1 MEQTDSLCISLI
13 YQYLQRT
20 NSDLHSQFKV
30 KYRPQKANVVLSEVF
45 AKWEEEQIVRGFIYK
60 HLKEVAPS
68 LATEFRDTYIFPNK
82 LELLDG
88 DIHGIY
94 KIIGQNREV
103 KVKNNSR
110 LGVRTKTYSKEE
122 IERLEKALA
131 NRENLRALAKEMGR
145 TNRSVLAKVEDLRR
159 HAGLKRGKFSSEDV
173 IRIKQALVEGE
184 DYKSVA
190 AELERPAKVVH
201 LKMYE
206 LRCNENRLLKKRK
219 MTVEEDLSILD
230 RIIPYLKY
238 QPLSGRSF
246 LSQSDWLALAKK
258 IGRNVLA
265 VKSRW
270 DTILQPWLLQD
281 SAGTT
286 GLRIE
291 RMLTHLIAEKYD
303 SHKGIDWWEIL
314 DKHSEFKGHTSKS
327 LSQTFRKVRERAR
340 GRKSDVTLAEVAQYA
355 VQKYQQGNGKKDS
368 DAKIVHRDKIIQY
381 FKKKVSE
388 FGIEVIV

>member
-1 MEQTDSLCISLI
+1 M
-13 YQYLQRT
+13 
-20 NSDLHSQFKV
+20 
-30 KYRPQKANVVLSEVF
+30 VLSEVF

-206 LRCNENRLLKKRK
+206 LRSNENRLLKKRK